1 MDLRHRTIPIHGIS
15 LHVVEAG
22 LENGRPVFLLHGFPD
37 FWYTWIRQIQFL
49 ADHGFRVVAPDQ
61 RGYNLS
67 DKPAEIAAYNIDQLA
82 ADVIALMDFYNSP
95 RSLLIGHD
103 WGGSVAWR
111 AAHLFPERVEK
122 LVILNVPHSAVLK
135 QALRSDFRQKL
146 RSWYIFFFQVP
157 QIPEFILSAFHCY
170 LLKRLRARGGRLTAE
185 ETKLYAEAWSQ
196 PGAVHGM
203 IQWYRALLQT
213 KAARLES
220 PRIKSAVHIIWG
232 SRDKYLGRE
241 MAQRSL
247 ELCDHG
253 ELTFLEN
260 ASHWVQHDEPDE
272 VNRLILASITAD

>member
-1 MDLRHRTIPIHGIS
+1 MDLRHRTIPVNGIS

-22 LENGRPVFLLHGFPD
+22 PETGRPVFLLHGFPD
-37 FWYTWIRQIQFL
+37 FWYTWIRQIRFL
-49 ADHGFRVVAPDQ
+49 ADEGFRVVAPDQ

-67 DKPAEIAAYNIDQLA
+67 DKPAEIAEYNIDQLA
-82 ADVIALMDFYNSP
+82 ADIIALMESYNSP

-111 AAHLFPERVEK
+111 TAHLCPERVEK

-135 QALRSDFRQKL
+135 QALRTEIRQKL

-157 QIPEFILSAFHCY
+157 RVPEWILSAFHCL
-170 LLKRLRARGGRLTAE
+170 LLKRLRARGSRLTAE
-185 ETKLYAEAWSQ
+185 ETELYVQAWSQ
-196 PGAVHGM
+196 PGAIRGM
-203 IQWYRALLQT
+203 IQWYRALLRT
-213 KAARLES
+213 KARRMES
-220 PRIKSAVHIIWG
+220 PRIMPRVHIIWG

-253 ELTFLEN
+253 KLTFLEN

-272 VNRLILASITAD
+272 VNRLILASLNED